1 MLKSRVF
8 TYENRVLV
16 LLGLAFGIAFF
27 DRNSGTILVPFIEQ
41 DLHLNNTQTGLL
53 GSGLS
58 ITWALGAYLIA
69 RWSDASGVRKPF
81 LLGFLFIF
89 SVCSFISGLSR
100 SFPVLLASRM
110 VMGAVEGPFL
120 PVCLAVMAVES
131 SERRRGINAGV
142 MQNFFASVLGQ
153 SLAPLLLVALA
164 QTFGWRSAFYVAGIP
179 GLLCAIAVLLW
190 IREPDKAAQAAVD
203 TQGLGG
209 SGARMGLFAMLKVRN
224 ILLCCVV
231 SIFMVAWLGMGWTFL
246 PKFFTDYRHFSPT
259 LMSYVMTALG
269 IASALSAFV
278 VPALSDRL
286 GRRPVMVT
294 FCLLG
299 ALSPLAALYYQGS
312 PVVMGTL
319 MFIGWFGTG
328 TFPLFMGVIPGETI
342 SRRYAATA
350 MGLVVCAGEIAGG
363 SGITTLAGALADV
376 WGLATPVLIEAACA
390 LIGGLISLLLIE
402 TAPVRVSAAA
412 DRRLAADALRRE
424 PS

>member
-1 MLKSRVF
+1 MSMSKVF

-41 DLHLNNTQTGLL
+41 DLHLDNTQTGLL

-58 ITWALGAYLIA
+58 ITWALGAYIIA

-131 SERRRGINAGV
+131 SERRRGINAGM

-164 QTFGWRSAFYVAGIP
+164 QQFGWRSAFYVAGIP

-190 IREPDKAAQAAVD
+190 VREPDKAAQAAVD
-203 TQGLGG
+203 TEGLGG
-209 SGARMGLFAMLKVRN
+209 RGERLGLLAMVKIRN

-286 GRRPVMVT
+286 GRRPVMAT

-312 PVVMGTL
+312 PLVMGTL
-319 MFIGWFGTG
+319 MFVGWFGTG

-390 LIGGLISLLLIE
+390 LIGGLISLALIE
-402 TAPVRVSAAA
+402 TAPVRVRAAA
-412 DRRLAADALRRE
+412 ARRLAADTLRRE
-424 PS
+424 PG